1 MKIKRTIALMC
12 SILLLLQIF
21 PVNRLSV
28 HAEPDKIIITL
39 PEEFA
44 TSLTVN
50 DKVYDGTTNAAVDY
64 SAVQLI
70 GMEGDSNV
78 VLTGDAVFE
87 APNAGQNVAVLVSN
101 LRLEGPDAALYEL
114 SLTEEQQ
121 MITLFADIAP
131 IVLYLTPDGTL
142 VQGESLPKEIAYEW
156 DRNAVLPMD
165 AVEVTAH
172 LYIDK
177 TDDGYIYTID
187 DTTATGNPNYVL
199 GIPDG
204 LTPDVELP
212 PAPSITSAI
221 VSKDQAT
228 ELNQFDFGIVANSSV
243 KLTITAESAYSF
255 PVEFRLSDGQTVI
268 VTDSEEI
275 SEEVGNSL
283 VTKYLFVA
291 EFIEAISTNET
302 ARVQDISCTVDNGT
316 VSDVI
321 PLAMRIEN
329 HTASTS
335 HLILDKKEPA
345 TANVTVTY
353 NNRQQKFTA
362 TGSFTD
368 YESGIRSIRFKW
380 DNQPWQQYKVSS
392 NRPSAVIQ
400 FENSVNY
407 SDAQYVPLGLHRLY
421 LEIVDNAGAVH
432 TENGLYCLTNYGP
445 DTYPPDVTYIN
456 LETTDETSVD
466 TALRFFPL
474 WKYQ

>member
-21 PVNRLSV
+21 PVFRLSV

-50 DKVYDGTTNAAVDY
+50 DKVYDGTTDAAVDY

-87 APNAGQNVAVLVSN
+87 APNAGQNVAVFVSN
-101 LRLEGPDAALYEL
+101 LRLEGPDADLYEL

-291 EFIEAISTNET
+291 EFIEAISTNKT
-302 ARVQDISCTVDNGT
+302 ARC
-316 VSDVI
+316 
-321 PLAMRIEN
+321 
-329 HTASTS
+329 
-335 HLILDKKEPA
+335 
-345 TANVTVTY
+345 
-353 NNRQQKFTA
+353 
-362 TGSFTD
+362 
-368 YESGIRSIRFKW
+368 
-380 DNQPWQQYKVSS
+380 
-392 NRPSAVIQ
+392 
-400 FENSVNY
+400 
-407 SDAQYVPLGLHRLY
+407 
-421 LEIVDNAGAVH
+421 
-432 TENGLYCLTNYGP
+432 
-445 DTYPPDVTYIN
+445 
-456 LETTDETSVD
+456 
-466 TALRFFPL
+466 
-474 WKYQ
+474 